1 MATFVIE
8 SYMSRTGTGEL
19 DAAAARLR
27 AAIAEMPESAGRV
40 RYLRSMFVPDDEIC
54 FHVIGPEE
62 SVARGAELATAV
74 GFGVA
79 LPGAFA
85 VLQAVR

>member
-27 AAIAEMPESAGRV
+27 AAIADMPETAGRV

-54 FHVIGPEE
+54 FHVVEAPSQE
-62 SVARGAELATAV
+62 VAADAARRAGLTPDRVVKAEAAT
-74 GFGVA
+74 G
-79 LPGAFA
+79 
-85 VLQAVR
+85 

>member
-1 MATFVIE
+1 VATFVIE

-54 FHVIGPEE
+54 FHVIEAP
-62 SVARGAELATAV
+62 SQQVAVDAARRAGLTPDRVVKAEAAA
-74 GFGVA
+74 G
-79 LPGAFA
+79 
-85 VLQAVR
+85 

>member
-1 MATFVIE
+1 VATYVIE

-27 AAIAEMPESAGRV
+27 DATAGMPESAGRV

-54 FHVIGPEE
+54 FHVIEAPSQDLAIDAARRAGLTPDRIVMAE
-62 SVARGAELATAV
+62 SAT
-74 GFGVA
+74 G
-79 LPGAFA
+79 
-85 VLQAVR
+85 

>member
-19 DAAAARLR
+19 DAAAAKLR
-27 AAIAEMPESAGRV
+27 AAIATLPPSAGRV

-54 FHVIGPEE
+54 FHVVEAPTLEAAVEAAGLAGLTPERVVKAE
-62 SVARGAELATAV
+62 AARGS
-74 GFGVA
+74 
-79 LPGAFA
+79 
-85 VLQAVR
+85 

>member
-27 AAIAEMPESAGRV
+27 AAIDGMPESAGRV
-40 RYLRSMFVPDDEIC
+40 RYLRSMFVPDDEMC
-54 FHVIGPEE
+54 FHVIEAPSQE
-62 SVARGAELATAV
+62 VAVDAARRAGLTPDRIVMAEAAT
-74 GFGVA
+74 G
-79 LPGAFA
+79 
-85 VLQAVR
+85 

>member
-27 AAIAEMPESAGRV
+27 AAIDDMPESAGRV
-40 RYLRSMFVPDDEIC
+40 RYLRSMFVPDDEMC
-54 FHVIGPEE
+54 FYVIEAPSQE
-62 SVARGAELATAV
+62 VAVDAARRAGLTPDRVVKAEAAA
-74 GFGVA
+74 G
-79 LPGAFA
+79 
-85 VLQAVR
+85 

>member
-1 MATFVIE
+1 VATFVIE

-54 FHVIGPEE
+54 FHVIEAPSQE
-62 SVARGAELATAV
+62 
-74 GFGVA
+74 VA
-79 LPGAFA
+79 LDAARRAGLTPDRVVKAEAAAG
-85 VLQAVR
+85 

>member
-1 MATFVIE
+1 
-8 SYMSRTGTGEL
+8 MSRTGTGEL

-54 FHVIGPEE
+54 FHVIEAPSQE
-62 SVARGAELATAV
+62 
-74 GFGVA
+74 VA
-79 LPGAFA
+79 LDAARRAGLTPDRVVKAEAATG
-85 VLQAVR
+85 

>member
-19 DAAAARLR
+19 DAAAVRLR

-54 FHVIGPEE
+54 FHVIEAPSQE
-62 SVARGAELATAV
+62 VAVDAARRAGLTPDRVVKAEAAT
-74 GFGVA
+74 G
-79 LPGAFA
+79 
-85 VLQAVR
+85 

>member
-27 AAIAEMPESAGRV
+27 AAIADMPESAGRV
-40 RYLRSMFVPDDEIC
+40 GYLRSMFVPDDEIC
-54 FHVIGPEE
+54 FHVIEAP
-62 SVARGAELATAV
+62 SQDVAVDAARRAGLTRIAS
-74 GFGVA
+74 
-79 LPGAFA
+79 
-85 VLQAVR
+85 

>member
-54 FHVIGPEE
+54 FHVIEAPSQE
-62 SVARGAELATAV
+62 VAVDAARRAGLTPDRVVKAEAAA
-74 GFGVA
+74 G
-79 LPGAFA
+79 
-85 VLQAVR
+85 

>member
-1 MATFVIE
+1 VATFVIE

-54 FHVIGPEE
+54 FHVIEAP
-62 SVARGAELATAV
+62 S
-74 GFGVA
+74 
-79 LPGAFA
+79 
-85 VLQAVR
+85 QAVAVDAAGRAGLTPDRVVKAEAAAG

>member
-19 DAAAARLR
+19 DAAAAKLR
-27 AAIAEMPESAGRV
+27 AAIAGLPQSAGPV

-54 FHVIGPEE
+54 FHVIEAPSLEAAVEAARLAGMTPERVVTAE
-62 SVARGAELATAV
+62 AAGGA
-74 GFGVA
+74 
-79 LPGAFA
+79 
-85 VLQAVR
+85 

>member
-1 MATFVIE
+1 VATFVIE

-54 FHVIGPEE
+54 FHVIEAP
-62 SVARGAELATAV
+62 SHQVAVDAAGRAGLTPDRVVKAEAAA
-74 GFGVA
+74 G
-79 LPGAFA
+79 
-85 VLQAVR
+85 